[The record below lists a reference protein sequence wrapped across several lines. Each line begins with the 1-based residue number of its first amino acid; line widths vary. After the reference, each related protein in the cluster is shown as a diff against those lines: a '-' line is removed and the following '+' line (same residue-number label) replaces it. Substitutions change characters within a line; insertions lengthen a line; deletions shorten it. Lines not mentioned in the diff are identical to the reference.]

1 MRKLYF
7 IFCLFLM
14 VVSCKESKPNIQS
27 ITGLYV
33 SEIKKDVITFDT
45 GLEYDLEAGSD
56 AYVYYL
62 VRHAEKDTI
71 PTNDPRLTDF
81 GISRASKLYDI
92 LKGTRLDGIYST
104 LFMRT
109 LETVDSIASAKGVS
123 IKPYDP
129 SGFKDLHKMI
139 VDSTSSKRI
148 LISGHS
154 NTTPVLANYLSGTNF
169 FTQSFD
175 ESDYDN
181 FLIVVD
187 RGDAGKDLIPLKYK
201 PE

>member
-1 MRKLYF
+1 MRNIYF
-7 IFCLFLM
+7 IFCLFLL
-14 VVSCKESKPNIQS
+14 VVSCKEKKPNIQS

-33 SEIKKDVITFDT
+33 SEIKKDVISFDN
-45 GLEYDLEAGSD
+45 GLEYDLGVGSD
-56 AYVYYL
+56 SYVYYL

-71 PTNDPRLTDF
+71 PANDPRLTDI
-81 GISRASKLYDI
+81 GISRAGKLYEI
-92 LKGTRLDGIYST
+92 LKGTRIDGIYST

-129 SGFKDLHKMI
+129 SDFKDLHKRI
-139 VDSTSSKRI
+139 VDSTSYKRI

-154 NTTPVLANYLSGTNF
+154 NTTPVFANYLSGTNF

-175 ESDYDN
+175 ESDYDD